1 MPPRRSPHRIRAGRN
16 HGEGRRLPRGRRRR
30 AELRLQADDGRHDAA
45 AFKPAFGNPAA
56 IAQRAAERLA
66 KQEECKKDLIPT
78 PGRFLFA
85 FGRPDVLAARQAERC
100 AKWEWSSEFLAK
112 ARPDKAGVGNYGAGD
127 VFDDGLTVLERNQI
141 AAGKGSFLTGGAK
154 AAFRRDGEL
163 PASTRAG
170 ARLSL

>member
-1 MPPRRSPHRIRAGRN
+1 MVKVVVFLAAAAGALN
-16 HGEGRRLPRGRRRR
+16 FGSKPTTAGTTPV
-30 AELRLQADDGRHDAA
+30 
-45 AFKPAFGNPAA
+45 AFKPAYGNPAQ
-56 IAQRAAERLA
+56 IAQRAAARLA
-66 KQEECKKDLIPT
+66 KQEEVKKDLIPT

-141 AAGKGSFLTGGAK
+141 AAGKDGFLTGGAK
-154 AAFRRDGEL
+154 LRYKRLNGEI
-163 PASTRAG
+163 
-170 ARLSL
+170 

>member
-1 MPPRRSPHRIRAGRN
+1 MRLRTGGRCS
-16 HGEGRRLPRGRRRR
+16 
-30 AELRLQADDGRHDAA
+30 AA
-45 AFKPAFGNPAA
+45 A
-56 IAQRAAERLA
+56 RLA

-127 VFDDGLTVLERNQI
+127 YFDDGLTVLERNQI
-141 AAGKGSFLTGGAK
+141 ASGKESFLTGGAK
-154 AAFRRDGEL
+154 AAY
-163 PASTRAG
+163 RARTG
-170 ARLSL
+170 QF